1 MSVCMRALKHL
12 IISPT
17 HTQHKIFSEFATP
30 TRLTLGLNTRE
41 LWRSSTTVPGAL
53 SATLN
58 GLSTMHWWLVE
69 QLASPLLYVPSRMVP
84 TMGPDR
90 APCIWTMFD
99 VRGRRLLC
107 SIVCTRPGVMCP
119 APVTIATMLLLSAL
133 TVSTVYFEG
142 INFRGMTVRKDF
154 RRLFLHGMAAFLQHA
169 CDIKFVGYKCS
180 RYMCFIS
187 ENREH

>member
-1 MSVCMRALKHL
+1 
-12 IISPT
+12 
-17 HTQHKIFSEFATP
+17 
-30 TRLTLGLNTRE
+30 
-41 LWRSSTTVPGAL
+41 
-53 SATLN
+53 
-58 GLSTMHWWLVE
+58 
-69 QLASPLLYVPSRMVP
+69 
-84 TMGPDR
+84 
-90 APCIWTMFD
+90 
-99 VRGRRLLC
+99 
-107 SIVCTRPGVMCP
+107 MCP

-187 ENREH
+187 ENREHFYTLEIYPLYGIHVIACFVMSDVIQCSMVGVSMSSTFIASIVIITAAIMHVLDSVSCA

>member
-17 HTQHKIFSEFATP
+17 HTHTHTQHNIFSEFATP
-30 TRLTLGLNTRE
+30 IRLMSGRNTRE

-84 TMGPDR
+84 TMGPDG
-90 APCIWTMFD
+90 APCIWTMFIAQ
-99 VRGRRLLC
+99 GRRLLC
-107 SIVCTRPGVMCP
+107 LIVRTRPGEMCP
-119 APVTIATMLLLSAL
+119 APVTIAMMLLLSAL
-133 TVSTVYFEG
+133 TVSNMKHIIFSDKTAELLGTWSTEY
-142 INFRGMTVRKDF
+142 
-154 RRLFLHGMAAFLQHA
+154 
-169 CDIKFVGYKCS
+169 C
-180 RYMCFIS
+180 
-187 ENREH
+187 